1 MPGPSRFAFV
11 VLLAAGPA
19 HAQMPVK
26 SPSSAPDS
34 LPPMTPAQPV
44 LSTPPDVRGVGTSPA
59 AGGSSSSAAPSAVGR
74 SVAAQPTP
82 VVVGPA
88 TPGPQVDTGSAQV
101 NVAAPPP
108 RRKAWG
114 EGTTLLNRDAKI
126 GTYIAPTFTIA
137 GVNRLPGFMLGAD
150 FGVLLGERFAIG
162 AAGKALVTPLAAQR
176 SDGRT
181 FNMRL
186 PYAGVTLHIAL
197 VRVKFFSLAVGTLLG
212 GGRVC
217 LNDERL
223 DRCVNRAALF
233 VAEPEL
239 GFQFAL
245 TKFLRLSLSG
255 GYRLVVAQKWSG
267 PPSSHLGGLSATLAL
282 RIGKF

>member
-1 MPGPSRFAFV
+1 VQGPTRLALV
-11 VLLAAGPA
+11 VLFAAGPV

-44 LSTPPDVRGVGTSPA
+44 LSTPPDVRGVGSSPA
-59 AGGSSSSAAPSAVGR
+59 AGGS
-74 SVAAQPTP
+74 VATQPTP
-82 VVVGPA
+82 VVLGPA
-88 TPGPQVDTGSAQV
+88 TPGPQVDTGSAPA
-101 NVAAPPP
+101 NVATSPP
-108 RRKAWG
+108 RRRAWG

-176 SDGRT
+176 NDGRT
-181 FNMRL
+181 FNLRL
-186 PYAGVTLHIAL
+186 PYAGVTLHVAL

-239 GFQFAL
+239 GFHFAL
-245 TKFLRLSLSG
+245 TKFLRLTLSG